1 MHSADSDCGMFQN
14 LAMGI
19 TESTTSHSWLG
30 SSSQAPAE
38 SAGGQHVFRGEMR
51 TAWETGS
58 KSAMI
63 HISPGPLKGRQD
75 SDELLN
81 IKEAPKGV

>member
-1 MHSADSDCGMFQN
+1 
-14 LAMGI
+14 MGGKEI
-19 TESTTSHSWLG
+19 CFLLDAGNQVPPVTAWLG

-38 SAGGQHVFRGEMR
+38 SAGGQHVFRGEMS

-58 KSAMI
+58 KSATK
-63 HISPGPLKGRQD
+63 HISPGLLKGRQD

-81 IKEAPKGV
+81 IKEAPMGV